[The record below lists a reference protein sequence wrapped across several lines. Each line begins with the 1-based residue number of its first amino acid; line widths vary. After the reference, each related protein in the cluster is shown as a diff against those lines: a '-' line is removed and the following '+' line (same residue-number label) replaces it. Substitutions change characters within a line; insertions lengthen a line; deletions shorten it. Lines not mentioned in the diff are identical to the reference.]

1 MSIAVFERTSVH
13 SHIKGLGIREGKPL
27 KIGDGL
33 VGQEEARKAA
43 WIVVQ
48 MIKQGRMAGRGVL
61 LVGPPGTGKTALA
74 IAIAKELG
82 EDTPFVSLSGS
93 EIYSAEMKK
102 TEALT
107 RAMRR
112 AIGVRVHEFRRIM
125 EGVVRK
131 IDVKLGP
138 HPYNPY
144 QQIPVGGTITLVTKD
159 DEKTLRVSGDF
170 VQELLAKGVS
180 EGDVIMIDLETY
192 RVYRQGRAKGS
203 GDYDIYGTRTVEVP
217 SGSIEKEREFV
228 YTVTL
233 HDLDMMH
240 SRAGSILSL
249 FFGAEE
255 KEISP
260 EVRQRVDE
268 TVKSWV
274 DGGKAEL
281 LPGVLFIDDVHM
293 LDIEAFSFL
302 SRAMESELAPIII
315 LASNRGFTKIRGT
328 DIVSPHGLPRDLL
341 DRLLIIKTRLHTRDE
356 IKEILKIRAKED
368 KIELSEDALE
378 KLADYGVKESL
389 RYAAQLMIPAKIIA
403 QRENKSEVDAKA
415 VEEAAKLFLSM
426 SGSAKYLREMEEAFL
441 K

>member
-233 HDLDMMH
+233 
-240 SRAGSILSL
+240 LSL
-249 FFGAEE
+249 
-255 KEISP
+255 IH
-260 EVRQRVDE
+260 
-268 TVKSWV
+268 
-274 DGGKAEL
+274 
-281 LPGVLFIDDVHM
+281 I
-293 LDIEAFSFL
+293 
-302 SRAMESELAPIII
+302 
-315 LASNRGFTKIRGT
+315 
-328 DIVSPHGLPRDLL
+328 
-341 DRLLIIKTRLHTRDE
+341 
-356 IKEILKIRAKED
+356 
-368 KIELSEDALE
+368 
-378 KLADYGVKESL
+378 
-389 RYAAQLMIPAKIIA
+389 
-403 QRENKSEVDAKA
+403 
-415 VEEAAKLFLSM
+415 
-426 SGSAKYLREMEEAFL
+426 
-441 K
+441 